1 MRFVDA
7 HQPGVVECQF
17 RAADGQMHSIIDKLT
32 IFTMR
37 RSSDSKYRQPGA
49 LRCQV
54 LGQVSADGAV
64 RITLVELDHVQ
75 ATDGGTQFVV
85 TEAELTV

>member
-1 MRFVDA
+1 MGEA
-7 HQPGVVECQF
+7 K
-17 RAADGQMHSIIDKLT
+17 KLPY
-32 IFTMR
+32 
-37 RSSDSKYRQPGA
+37 YRQSGSFVEPGRNVRIA
-49 LRCQV
+49 DQPDKTLLAAEETGYHLTGM

-64 RITLVELDHVQ
+64 RITLIEPDHVQ

>member
-1 MRFVDA
+1 MVPSGSRESLSKRKVRFAD
-7 HQPGVVECQF
+7 QPNKTLL
-17 RAADGQMHSIIDKLT
+17 AAEETGYHLT
-32 IFTMR
+32 GM
-37 RSSDSKYRQPGA
+37 
-49 LRCQV
+49 

-64 RITLVELDHVQ
+64 RITLIEPDHVQ